1 MAGIQ
6 ALVNQKT
13 GSRQGNPNYHYY
25 QLAANE
31 YGSSGNASCNAVNG
45 SAVAGSCVFYDITT
59 GNTSQPC
66 LGTVNC
72 FDSAVSFYEGI
83 VSFPGITVTSDT
95 LPAPGPGFAGGALRG
110 STDAGIYGV
119 LSMSNSSYEPAYPA
133 TTGWDFATG
142 LGSVNAYNLA
152 NSWNSVS
159 GPAVRTSRSS
169 DAPAAATTAT
179 SPTATPQRM
188 AVRPGAFGSG
198 MPQRPGGIVER

>member
-25 QLAANE
+25 ELAANE
-31 YGSSGNASCNAVNG
+31 YGTGGNASCNSNNG
-45 SAVAGSCVFYDITT
+45 SAVAGSCVFYDVTT

-83 VSFPGITVTSDT
+83 VSFPGITVTAST
-95 LPAPGPGFAGGALRG
+95 LPSPGAGFPGGSLRG

-119 LSMSNSSYEPAYPA
+119 LSLSSSSYQPAYPA

-152 NSWNSVS
+152 NAWNTVS
-159 GPAVRTSRSS
+159 GASVRTNRSS
-169 DAPAAATTAT
+169 ETPEAATSTPNA
-179 SPTATPQRM
+179 STPQRQLF
-188 AVRPGAFGSG
+188 RPSAFGTG
-198 MPQRPGGIVER
+198 MPTRVGGAVEK